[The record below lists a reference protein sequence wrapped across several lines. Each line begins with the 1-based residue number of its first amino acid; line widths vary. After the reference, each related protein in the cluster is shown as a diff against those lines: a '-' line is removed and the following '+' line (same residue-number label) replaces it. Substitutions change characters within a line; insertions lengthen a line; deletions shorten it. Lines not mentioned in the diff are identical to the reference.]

1 MAEQTSLRPVVPWSI
16 SRTPLNNLALSTFYP
31 AHETQNN
38 VKYGNYTHWLLR
50 LDPLIEKQGGVK
62 FHNPL
67 FHNFNTP
74 SILNLTAIGQGKN
87 DNVVR
92 LPFSSN
98 SSEFIH
104 MVIDVSLLPSTRQKD
119 LDPDVIPP
127 LAHPMHWH
135 GSDVV
140 LLGQSEKPFDPATSR
155 DTWNYNNPPRR
166 DTIMAPAGGYV
177 AVAFKPDNPGVWLV
191 HCHIAWHAS
200 AGLALQMVI
209 DDGHSLVQ
217 GMLGEEKLGR
227 LRSGCDEWKADLG
240 RVINSKMEDS
250 GV

>member
-1 MAEQTSLRPVVPWSI
+1 MVPWRI

-31 AHETQNN
+31 AHETNKN

-50 LDPLIEKQGGVK
+50 LDPLVEQQEGVK

-67 FHNFNTP
+67 FVNFSTP
-74 SILNLTAIGQGKN
+74 SILNLTSIGLGDN

-92 LPFSSN
+92 LPYSSN
-98 SSEFIH
+98 TSEFIH
-104 MVIDVSLLPSTRQKD
+104 MVIDGSLLPSTRQSD
-119 LDPDVIPP
+119 LNPDVIPR

-140 LLGQSEKPFDPATSR
+140 LLAQSEQPFDPLTSR
-155 DTWNYNNPPRR
+155 DTWNYDNPPRR

-209 DDGHSLVQ
+209 DDGHSLAD
-217 GMLGEEKLGR
+217 GLLGEDKLKR
-227 LRSGCDEWKADLG
+227 LHKGCDEWKADLG
-240 RVINSKMEDS
+240 RAEARKKDES
-250 GV
+250 GI

>member
-1 MAEQTSLRPVVPWSI
+1 M
-16 SRTPLNNLALSTFYP
+16 
-31 AHETQNN
+31 H
-38 VKYGNYTHWLLR
+38 
-50 LDPLIEKQGGVK
+50 

-67 FHNFNTP
+67 FVTFSTP
-74 SILNLTAIGQGKN
+74 SLLNLSSIGDGAN

-92 LPFSSN
+92 LPFSTN
-98 SSEFIH
+98 KNDYIH
-104 MVIDVSLLPSTRQKD
+104 MVIDGSLLPSTVQKD

-140 LLGQSEKPFDPATSR
+140 LLAQSDKPFDPATSR
-155 DTWNYNNPPRR
+155 QEWNYDNPPRR

-209 DDGHSLVQ
+209 DDGRGLVES
-217 GMLGEEKLGR
+217 MLEGGRGDR
-227 LRSGCDEWKADLG
+227 LREGCEKWKGDLG
-240 RVINSKMEDS
+240 RVVK
-250 GV
+250 GVMDEAGV